1 MKKSAALLLLFF
13 TYLGS
18 ALAQS
23 FVTSL
28 AYNNVSQTALMLEL
42 PYGQE
47 ITEGFLVS
55 SLKKSGYDPELKGR
69 LFWKQNRVNGFYTFK
84 SIKLEG
90 LDHSLD
96 LYFKIEQKSKLLK
109 DQSVI
114 YLLVSKGN
122 EQFATL
128 ESDEA
133 SFTLAKKLMNNFVTQ
148 SAAYK
153 LEMDVKGQE
162 EEVKNVEKKLA
173 RLKDSEATLL
183 KKIHELQD
191 ELKRNQ
197 FNQESQ

>member
-1 MKKSAALLLLFF
+1 MDSKK
-13 TYLGS
+13 TKIIIEDTDE
-18 ALAQS
+18 
-23 FVTSL
+23 TSNL
-28 AYNNVSQTALMLEL
+28 MYCTNV
-42 PYGQE
+42 
-47 ITEGFLVS
+47 
-55 SLKKSGYDPELKGR
+55 
-69 LFWKQNRVNGFYTFK
+69 
-84 SIKLEG
+84 
-90 LDHSLD
+90 
-96 LYFKIEQKSKLLK
+96 KSKLLK

-173 RLKDSEATLL
+173 RLKDSEASLL

-197 FNQESQ
+197 FNQESQQTLLVNEKKKLDDLKTIGL